1 MPPLVSE
8 CMLLHFPEK
17 MRATFKAILY
27 KSCGAL
33 FLLLQRT
40 KNWKFKKQKC
50 IFTQSFSSLLISF
63 RNAAQKSY
71 KKVQVNIEP
80 KIQQT
85 KIAVTKL

>member
-1 MPPLVSE
+1 
-8 CMLLHFPEK
+8 MLLHFLEK

-33 FLLLQRT
+33 FVLFLEIYL

-63 RNAAQKSY
+63 RNATQKNY
-71 KKVQVNIEP
+71 RKVQVNIE
-80 KIQQT
+80 
-85 KIAVTKL
+85 L